1 MKAFVI
7 AIEGHAKSQAAA
19 NKCIK
24 SGTRNG
30 LVIEKWKATTPA
42 DNIVIYAQE
51 RFWPLGNWVEKYSR
65 SNNCLAA
72 FISHYRL
79 WNECILRNETIA
91 IFEHDAIITSP
102 IHEPTGYGP
111 ICTNIGAPSYGK
123 YDTPNI
129 LGINPLTSKRYFPG
143 AHGYIV
149 NPTAAQI
156 LVDGVRGYGRP
167 TDLYL
172 NLDVFPWLTEVYPWP
187 VEARDTFTTIQTF
200 AGCQAKH
207 KFNDSYQISD
217 IINETR

>member
-1 MKAFVI
+1 M
-7 AIEGHAKSQAAA
+7 
-19 NKCIK
+19 
-24 SGTRNG
+24 
-30 LVIEKWKATTPA
+30 
-42 DNIVIYAQE
+42 
-51 RFWPLGNWVEKYSR
+51 
-65 SNNCLAA
+65 
-72 FISHYRL
+72 
-79 WNECILRNETIA
+79 
-91 IFEHDAIITSP
+91 
-102 IHEPTGYGP
+102 
-111 ICTNIGAPSYGK
+111 
-123 YDTPNI
+123 
-129 LGINPLTSKRYFPG
+129 GINPLTSKRYFPG

-172 NLDVFPWLTEVYPWP
+172 NLDVFPWLTETYPWP